1 MKRFRVL
8 ALAVFALLLSQGLIG
23 TASYSSTDIPAE
35 VKSLAL
41 KTEMA
46 PDKIFELV
54 NKVEATLKDPA
65 LPEAVKKSS
74 VSAILVFH
82 AVEAG
87 FGIKYMKGDG
97 LINFEGGRKEAPVTL
112 KSWSAGAQIGG
123 SAQWGAGLVLD
134 LKTEADFGGDYR
146 GEVKAAT
153 AADTTTKGGVL
164 LANDKG
170 QKIFFITF
178 GRGFSAGVSKAKLT
192 ITPGW

>member
-1 MKRFRVL
+1 MKNAVL
-8 ALAVFALLLSQGLIG
+8 SILTALTLLL
-23 TASYSSTDIPAE
+23 ASGFAASASFGSADIPAE
-35 VKSLAL
+35 VKSLAQKMEL
-41 KTEMA
+41 A
-46 PDKIFELV
+46 PDKTFELF
-54 NKVEATLKDPA
+54 NKVEAALKDPA
-65 LPEAVKKSS
+65 LPEEVKKSP
-74 VSAILVFH
+74 VSAILVYH

-97 LINFEGGRKEAPVTL
+97 LITFEGGRKEAKVSL
-112 KSWSAGAQIGG
+112 RSWSAGAQIGG

-134 LKTEADFGGDYR
+134 LKSEADFGGDYK

-170 QKIFFITF
+170 QKIFFIAA
-178 GRGFSAGVSKAKLT
+178 GRGLSAGVGKVKLT